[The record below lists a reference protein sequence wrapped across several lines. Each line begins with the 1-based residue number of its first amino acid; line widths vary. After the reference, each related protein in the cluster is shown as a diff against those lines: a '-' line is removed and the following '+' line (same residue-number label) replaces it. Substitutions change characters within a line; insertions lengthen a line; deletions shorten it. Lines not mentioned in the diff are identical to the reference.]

1 MLHTTGGFSFTIP
14 ANSFA
19 DSNNVMQ
26 RSQLTTAVIIAIG
39 VSTTILL
46 ILSSA
51 LVITAAVLIINYRR
65 RSAKQ
70 DFHTDALYSTLNRGS
85 EQQVQHQYMQQNSN
99 DLYDQIHL
107 SPSTGQ
113 TEFIPKPQSESI
125 NNSHPINSDTEN
137 SMNGVSVESEVNSPP
152 ATYAAIDNSK
162 RKKVKKCDTKHTAA
176 EKCTEKVSPTKGV
189 SHTKGVYTEGKD
201 NSIKRNQKPLDGM
214 HTSDYQDRDKVNN
227 EHESNPTP
235 SIEELYTAVK
245 KKPKGSSVVANEQ
258 AAEDLYTAVMKKP
271 KKGSVNDEVVPSIP
285 PHTIE
290 ELYTA
295 VNKKPKGNTM
305 ENEEEAPPIPPHT
318 VDDSF

>member
-1 MLHTTGGFSFTIP
+1 MKNRG
-14 ANSFA
+14 
-19 DSNNVMQ
+19 
-26 RSQLTTAVIIAIG
+26 QLNTAAIIAIG
-39 VSTTILL
+39 VSTAMLL

-51 LVITAAVLIINYRR
+51 LVITAAVLIRNYRR

-125 NNSHPINSDTEN
+125 NNSHPINPDTEN
-137 SMNGVSVESEVNSPP
+137 SMNHVSVESEVNSPP

-162 RKKVKKCDTKHTAA
+162 RKKVKKYDTKHTAA
-176 EKCTEKVSPTKGV
+176 EKYTEKVSPTKGV
-189 SHTKGVYTEGKD
+189 YTEG
-201 NSIKRNQKPLDGM
+201 NQKPLDGM
-214 HTSDYQDRDKVNN
+214 HTSDYQDRNKVNK

-235 SIEELYTAVK
+235 SVEELYTAVK

-295 VNKKPKGNTM
+295 VNKKSNGNTM
-305 ENEEEAPPIPPHT
+305 EDVEEAPPIPPHT